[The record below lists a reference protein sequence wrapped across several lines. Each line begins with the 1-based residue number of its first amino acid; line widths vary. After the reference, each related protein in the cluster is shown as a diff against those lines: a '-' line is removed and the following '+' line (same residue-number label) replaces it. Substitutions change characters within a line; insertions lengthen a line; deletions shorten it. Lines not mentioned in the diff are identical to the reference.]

1 MILFEIPN
9 EKGEIVEVGVL
20 RIMEMIRKG
29 EVFTAQL
36 IDDPIPNRLLVFEE
50 WYGTLD
56 MLLNRF
62 QTLYV
67 ENGNVPEYQ
76 NGHFVPLTIVYK
88 ANSEYLEDRIEMF
101 NEEMHN
107 QYVLLNSSGLH

>member
-36 IDDPIPNRLLVFEE
+36 IDKFLFEE